1 MKRSSIQVVGS
12 ELYRRVS
19 NLSVL
24 AMPAAG
30 FSIALALLQLVP
42 VVYSLETYDRVVNS
56 RSTDT
61 LFWLT
66 IILVFALIVI
76 EALEYLRMRLLEQ
89 ASERFDMN
97 LRERLF
103 QASFTARLM
112 RHPLGSGFAFNDV
125 KVLKDLIVSPVC
137 TSVLDLPS
145 SLVFMTM
152 IFLIN
157 PTMGM
162 MSLGGVLF
170 QALLGLWNHGR
181 SLPAMREAQMASAEA
196 TQYAH
201 TIARNAQ
208 VIDSMGMYARVQSRW
223 LSMQQRFLVLQ
234 AKAADTMAASQAAT
248 RMLGMVQGSLIMGV
262 GAFISLGVFSAGPAA
277 QTPPIDPS
285 LLIVASILGGRALM
299 PLSQLL
305 LQWRTLAGA
314 MQAYRRL
321 HELLALAPERASS
334 MPLPEPAG
342 PLVVD
347 QVTTGV
353 PGLPHLILRGVSF
366 SVRPGQVMAVVGPSG
381 AGKSTLARVIL
392 GTWRVNNG
400 KVRLD
405 GVDMHLWDKDQL
417 GPHLGY
423 LPQDVELFQGSLAD
437 NIARFGQVNT
447 TFLQEAIE
455 TARLE
460 PVIRGL
466 PAGLQTDVGDLGG
479 ILSGGQQQRV
489 GLARA
494 VYGNPKLV
502 VLDEPNASM
511 DAEGERAL
519 RAAVDELR
527 KRQAIVVMIT
537 HRRDM
542 LDLADLVLVLRDGQ
556 VQGFG
561 PRDQVLAAMQKA
573 AEEARQRA
581 NARDSAPPNS
591 PPPNSPPPN
600 SQLAM
605 PMPTALAHAL
615 GSNSSRSSDQ
625 ETTEPRTQ

>member
-1 MKRSSIQVVGS
+1 MNRSTNNDSAS
-12 ELYRRVS
+12 ELSRRIS
-19 NLSVL
+19 TLAVL
-24 AMPAAG
+24 ITPAAG
-30 FSIALALLQLVP
+30 FSVALGLLQLVP
-42 VVYSLETYDRVVNS
+42 VVYMLQTYDRVVSS
-56 RSTDT
+56 RSVDT
-61 LFWLT
+61 LLWLT
-66 IILVFALIVI
+66 VILVFALLII

-89 ASERFDMN
+89 ASDMFDAN
-97 LRERLF
+97 IRERLF
-103 QASFTARLM
+103 KASFTARLM
-112 RHPLGSGFAFNDV
+112 RHPLGSGFVFNDL
-125 KVLKDLIVSPVC
+125 KTLKDFIVSPVS

-145 SLVFMTM
+145 SLVFMTL
-152 IFLIN
+152 IFMIN
-157 PTMGM
+157 PSMGVI
-162 MSLGGVLF
+162 SLGGVLF

-196 TQYAH
+196 SQYAQ

-234 AKAADTMAASQAAT
+234 ANAADTMAASQAAT
-248 RMLGMVQGSLIMGV
+248 RMLGMVQGSLIMGA

-277 QTPPIDPS
+277 QTLPIDSS
-285 LLIVASILGGRALM
+285 LLIIASILGGRALM

-305 LQWRTLAGA
+305 LQWRMVAGA
-314 MQAYRRL
+314 MQAHRRI
-321 HELLALAPERASS
+321 HELLAVAPERASS

-405 GVDMHLWDKDQL
+405 GVDVHLWDKDQL
-417 GPHLGY
+417 GQHLGY
-423 LPQDVELFQGSLAD
+423 LPQDVELFQGSLAE
-437 NIARFGQVNT
+437 NIARFGQVNAAY
-447 TFLQEAIE
+447 LQEAIK
-455 TARLE
+455 TAHLD
-460 PVIRGL
+460 PVIAGL

-527 KRQAIVVMIT
+527 KRQAIMVLIT

-542 LDLADLVLVLRDGQ
+542 LDLADLILVLRDGQ

-581 NARDSAPPNS
+581 SARRSQASSAQSVTAPPLS
-591 PPPNSPPPN
+591 
-600 SQLAM
+600 AGD
-605 PMPTALAHAL
+605 AL
-615 GSNSSRSSDQ
+615 GHSPSGDQ
-625 ETTEPRTQ
+625 APAVPRA

>member
-1 MKRSSIQVVGS
+1 MNRSTNNDSAS
-12 ELYRRVS
+12 ELSRRIS
-19 NLSVL
+19 TLAVL
-24 AMPAAG
+24 ITPAAG
-30 FSIALALLQLVP
+30 FSVALGLLQLVP
-42 VVYSLETYDRVVNS
+42 VVYMLQTYDRVVSS
-56 RSTDT
+56 RSVDT
-61 LFWLT
+61 LLWLT
-66 IILVFALIVI
+66 VILVFALLII

-89 ASERFDMN
+89 ASDMFDAN
-97 LRERLF
+97 IRERLF
-103 QASFTARLM
+103 KASFTARLM
-112 RHPLGSGFAFNDV
+112 RHPLGSGFVFNDL
-125 KVLKDLIVSPVC
+125 KTLKDFIVSPVS

-145 SLVFMTM
+145 SLVFMTL
-152 IFLIN
+152 IFMIN
-157 PTMGM
+157 PSMGAI
-162 MSLGGVLF
+162 SLGGVLF

-196 TQYAH
+196 SQYAQ

-234 AKAADTMAASQAAT
+234 ANAADTMAASQAAT
-248 RMLGMVQGSLIMGV
+248 RMLGMVQGSLIMGA

-285 LLIVASILGGRALM
+285 LLIIASILGGRALM

-305 LQWRTLAGA
+305 LQWRMVAGA
-314 MQAYRRL
+314 MQAHRRI
-321 HELLALAPERASS
+321 HELLAVAPERASS

-405 GVDMHLWDKDQL
+405 GVDVHLWDKDQL
-417 GPHLGY
+417 GQHLGY
-423 LPQDVELFQGSLAD
+423 LPQDVELFQGSLAE
-437 NIARFGQVNT
+437 NIARFGQVNAAY
-447 TFLQEAIE
+447 LQEAIK
-455 TARLE
+455 TAHLD
-460 PVIRGL
+460 PVIAGL

-527 KRQAIVVMIT
+527 KRQAIMVLIT

-542 LDLADLVLVLRDGQ
+542 LDLADLILVLRDGQ

-581 NARDSAPPNS
+581 SARSSQASSAQSVTAPPLS
-591 PPPNSPPPN
+591 
-600 SQLAM
+600 AGD
-605 PMPTALAHAL
+605 AL
-615 GSNSSRSSDQ
+615 GPSPSGDQ
-625 ETTEPRTQ
+625 APAVPRAQ